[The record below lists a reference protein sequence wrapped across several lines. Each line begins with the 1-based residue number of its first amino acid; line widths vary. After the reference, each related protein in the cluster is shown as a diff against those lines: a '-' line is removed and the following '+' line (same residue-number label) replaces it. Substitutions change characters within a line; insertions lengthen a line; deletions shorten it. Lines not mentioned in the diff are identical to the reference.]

1 MAELKLDDMSLD
13 ELKELRKEVTSA
25 IDSYELRK
33 RNEAL
38 AAVEATARSMG
49 YSITQL
55 LGEAAGGKQIS
66 VPKFRH
72 PEDDTL
78 TWSGRGRQ
86 PAWLKEALSDGH
98 SLEDLLIKS

>member
-1 MAELKLDDMSLD
+1 MNLEEMSLD
-13 ELKELRKEVTSA
+13 ELKELRKEVTAA
-25 IDSYELRK
+25 IDGYEIRK

-49 YSITQL
+49 YSISQL

-66 VPKFRH
+66 VPKYRH
-72 PEDDTL
+72 PADETL

-86 PAWLKEALSDGH
+86 PAWLKQALEEGH
-98 SLEDLLIKS
+98 VLDDLLIKA